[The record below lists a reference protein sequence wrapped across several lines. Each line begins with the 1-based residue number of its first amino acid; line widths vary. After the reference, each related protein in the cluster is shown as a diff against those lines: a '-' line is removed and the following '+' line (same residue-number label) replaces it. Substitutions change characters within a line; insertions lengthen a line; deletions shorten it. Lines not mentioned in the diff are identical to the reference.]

1 MDIFGRAPR
10 ERNDVG
16 FGMRISTIAAS
27 GLLLSPASA
36 SAQLVFISAEGG
48 VSQEGR
54 GIALRGNGRCHVLAP
69 AHVVNGNE
77 TITVWGRGRARS
89 SASVAKAFDSE
100 SGASRLD
107 LVILELD
114 AAGKVP
120 CDEAP
125 PGLKQI
131 SDALDNPGSALVRR
145 IDAKGTVSNSEALI
159 RSANPT
165 DIALTPGSRPDDA
178 LLPGDSGSIVYAA
191 SVPVAM
197 LLSREGDGMGR
208 YAAIRLD
215 LAYTLANGY
224 FASQRA
230 PVRAFRFNRLA
241 LDQSAISG
249 LSSGR
254 AAAPRLSLGDADL
267 RAETDRL
274 LAGTRGF
281 PQVQNDGAADVSVV
295 GNLALAVV
303 AIEPSVRNSCV
314 QRRNKLLGMP
324 VTTYESR
331 DPTSICHNG
340 FGPVR
345 AFTRLT
351 FRLSGD
357 VREGTGGAVAPILD
371 QFQLVIPAESGQF
384 GLALVSELSN
394 RICARTRIAV
404 EQLTPATKGRSKPS
418 LGTGLF
424 GNSNLI
430 IPNLESPKLR
440 TSC

>member
-1 MDIFGRAPR
+1 
-10 ERNDVG
+10 
-16 FGMRISTIAAS
+16 MRFAMK
-27 GLLLSPASA
+27 LSAVALGGALFAPASA

-48 VSQEGR
+48 ISQEGR

-77 TITVWGRGRARS
+77 MITVWGRGRTKS

-100 SGASRLD
+100 SGTSRLD

-125 PGLKQI
+125 PALKQI

-165 DIALTPGSRPDDA
+165 DVALTPGSRPDDA

-191 SVPVAM
+191 NVPVAM

-215 LAYTLANGY
+215 LALTLANGY

-241 LDQSAISG
+241 FDQSAIASV
-249 LSSGR
+249 SAGR
-254 AAAPRLSLGDADL
+254 NAAPRFALSEAEL
-267 RAETDRL
+267 RSETDRL
-274 LAGTRGF
+274 LAGTKGF
-281 PQVQNDGAADVSVV
+281 PQIQNDGATDVSVT
-295 GNLALAVV
+295 GSLSLSIV
-303 AIEPSVRNSCV
+303 AIEASVRNSCV

-345 AFTRLT
+345 TFSRLT

-371 QFQLVIPAESGQF
+371 QFQVVIPADSGQF
-384 GLALVSELSN
+384 GLALISELSN
-394 RICARTRIAV
+394 RICVRTRVAV
-404 EQLTPATKGRSKPS
+404 EQLSPTTKGRTKPS

-440 TSC
+440 TAC